1 MLKYIIIIFVICGF
15 LIYINNNIYSTKY
28 EISSVDN
35 RKYLVRN
42 ESDSK
47 DAADLLATVRKLL
60 ITLINKLNEEN
71 NSPYWQTILN
81 KFKNNLSETSF
92 KKDYTSY
99 SVNKGEKIYLCLR
112 SKVDNSL
119 IDLNTLMFVALH
131 EFAHM
136 ITKDLGHTPQFWKNF
151 EYLINKAVKYK
162 LYTKVDYKSNPK
174 KYCGIIIKSNP

>member
-71 NSPYWQTILN
+71 NSPYWQTIL
-81 KFKNNLSETSF
+81 
-92 KKDYTSY
+92 
-99 SVNKGEKIYLCLR
+99 
-112 SKVDNSL
+112 
-119 IDLNTLMFVALH
+119 
-131 EFAHM
+131 
-136 ITKDLGHTPQFWKNF
+136 
-151 EYLINKAVKYK
+151 
-162 LYTKVDYKSNPK
+162 
-174 KYCGIIIKSNP
+174 